1 MIAAASVF
9 FASLT
14 GLTLLFAL
22 KMFETKRG
30 YTYAPHVRSLA
41 DDAAL
46 SLKSMLSQ
54 ARVTLSRIPPAL
66 VYLSRIA
73 LHELALGSAKL
84 ARLAEAQSHKIA
96 DLVSHK
102 RSFEKREP
110 RSDYLKQ
117 VSERNNSDSHSD
129 ADVR

>member
-14 GLTLLFAL
+14 GLTLLFTL
-22 KMFETKRG
+22 KVIETKRG
-30 YTYAPHVRSLA
+30 HTYASRARALA

-46 SLKSMLSQ
+46 SLKSWLVEVRVMLSH
-54 ARVTLSRIPPAL
+54 IPPAL
-66 VYLSRIA
+66 LYLSRVA
-73 LHELALGSAKL
+73 LHKLALGSAQL
-84 ARLAEAQSHKIA
+84 ARLAEAQSHKVA

-102 RSFEKREP
+102 RNFEKREP

-117 VSERNNSDSHSD
+117 VSERSDVDSGLD
-129 ADVR
+129 TK

>member
-14 GLTLLFAL
+14 GLSLLFGL
-22 KMFETKRG
+22 KAIESKRG
-30 YTYAPHVRSLA
+30 NVFLPRVRSAA

-46 SLKSMLSQ
+46 SLKSLLTDLRIMLSK
-54 ARVTLSRIPPAL
+54 LPPAC

-73 LHELALGSAKL
+73 LHKLALGSAQL
-84 ARLAEAQSHKIA
+84 ARLAEAQSHKVA

-102 RSFEKREP
+102 RGFEKREP
-110 RSDYLKQ
+110 RSDFLKQ
-117 VSERNNSDSHSD
+117 VGERNDVDSGLD
-129 ADVR
+129 TK